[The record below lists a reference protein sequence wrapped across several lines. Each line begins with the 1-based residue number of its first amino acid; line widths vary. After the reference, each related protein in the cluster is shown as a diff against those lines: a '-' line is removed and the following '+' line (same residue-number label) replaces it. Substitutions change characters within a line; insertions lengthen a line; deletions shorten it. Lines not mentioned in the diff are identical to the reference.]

1 MKINIIVLTS
11 ICIAIASGCSKPKT
25 IEVPLTQKEGYGYF
39 QSALGGL
46 SPYNEDEN
54 NPWKKTF
61 LKVTDVPENW
71 TEIKFGDIQT
81 DMYQFVYQNYLL
93 GNISKDR
100 YEELKKSWNWEPDTT
115 ILSKEPL
122 KTQIAFAFGKDS
134 AGVVRM
140 IVDANNNLSFSDD
153 ESFVPYSV
161 PISGNINRDSVAQSN
176 AVIVSYERFIH
187 NKKVVTNVPLLIVY
201 MNQMNMFMSNFPQ
214 HSVASFDGSEIVVC
228 SDMFTNLSYKNPS
241 LALLND
247 SLKERDKIGFD
258 KLINKNEY
266 IEIKGK
272 LYKNLGVNIN
282 NNTLVLERMNLPKN
296 ELNSTQIGFKAFPVE
311 GNEFTLASRISLNEL
326 HGKYVLLDFWAV
338 WCGPCRMEIPNLKEL
353 YGKTSREKFEII
365 GIVGDS
371 PTDALRELIEND
383 SITWPQIVSNDSVKI
398 KEAYG
403 IHGYPTSFLID
414 PEGIIIAKDL
424 RGKELEEK
432 VLGLLNKQLQ
442 PKSE

>member
-1 MKINIIVLTS
+1 
-11 ICIAIASGCSKPKT
+11 
-25 IEVPLTQKEGYGYF
+25 
-39 QSALGGL
+39 
-46 SPYNEDEN
+46 
-54 NPWKKTF
+54 
-61 LKVTDVPENW
+61 
-71 TEIKFGDIQT
+71 
-81 DMYQFVYQNYLL
+81 MYQFVYQNYLL

-134 AGVVRM
+134 AGAVRM

-153 ESFVPYSV
+153 KSFVPYNV
-161 PISGNINRDSVAQSN
+161 PLSGDVNRDSVAQSD
-176 AVIVSYERFIH
+176 AIVISYERFIH
-187 NKKVVTNVPLLIVY
+187 NKKMVTNVPLLIVY
-201 MNQMNMFMSNFPQ
+201 MSQMNMFMSNFVQ
-214 HSVASFDGSEIVVC
+214 YSVASFDGSEIAVC

-247 SLKERDKIGFD
+247 SLKEGDKIGFD

-272 LYKNLGVNIN
+272 LYKNLGVNLN
-282 NNTLVLERMNLPKN
+282 NNTLLLERMNLPKSK
-296 ELNSTQIGFKAFPVE
+296 LNSTQIGFKAFPVE
-311 GNEFTLASRISLNEL
+311 GNEFVSKSHISLNEL
-326 HGKYVLLDFWAV
+326 RGKYVFLDFWAV

-353 YGKTSREKFEII
+353 YRKTNREKFEII

-371 PTDALRELIEND
+371 PTDALRELIGND

-403 IHGYPTSFLID
+403 IHGYPTCFLID

-432 VLGLLNKQLQ
+432 VLGLLNK
-442 PKSE
+442 